1 MVRIMFMNMNKEE
14 RLDYI
19 FGNHKGEYIANR
31 FGWLDALLSDI
42 RTLIDGGQGFVKGEI
57 KPTLEGSHGAGNIS
71 IPILV
76 CTGLELAS
84 KLYTGNKH
92 NATDSVKKFIQEFF
106 PNDGKKLP
114 GVLWKGIRNGTN
126 HAFIPNTIEVSK
138 NHFQFS
144 FFVSQSIDKEPP
156 CVTKSNGEIITI
168 YINSIQFYHVLKQ
181 AIDKYKSK
189 LETDEN
195 LQCDFIAAW
204 RSKQEPYN
212 YTNDPLIPIEVRYLL
227 EKLRHSNRLNLFV

>member
-1 MVRIMFMNMNKEE
+1 M
-14 RLDYI
+14 
-19 FGNHKGEYIANR
+19 
-31 FGWLDALLSDI
+31 
-42 RTLIDGGQGFVKGEI
+42 
-57 KPTLEGSHGAGNIS
+57 
-71 IPILV
+71 
-76 CTGLELAS
+76 
-84 KLYTGNKH
+84 
-92 NATDSVKKFIQEFF
+92 
-106 PNDGKKLP
+106 
-114 GVLWKGIRNGTN
+114 
-126 HAFIPNTIEVSK
+126 
-138 NHFQFS
+138 
-144 FFVSQSIDKEPP
+144 SQSIDKEPP

-195 LQCDFIAAW
+195 LQYDFIAAW